1 MSNELEM
8 FRQAGE
14 AMASSSP
21 EAKKVLVLAQECYVL
36 ARNIEQA
43 TALLEGLNSRWNQI
57 KQTDLPEAMAK
68 MGSGVWAS
76 PDEAKS
82 VSIEI
87 KDFVAG
93 SLPKPDPKL
102 EYDPEGIARR
112 KKALD
117 WLRDHDGE
125 AIIKTEITLTFGK
138 GEDNV
143 ALDLAETLREKGFEP
158 NVESGVHP
166 QTLQKYA
173 RERLKKGENVD
184 FDTLGLMSARYA
196 DVKVTLPPKK
206 PEEPDNGN

>member
-1 MSNELEM
+1 M

-21 EAKKVLVLAQECYVL
+21 EAKKVLTLAQECYVL

-43 TALLEGLNSRWNQI
+43 NALLSSLNARWNEI
-57 KQTDLPEAMAK
+57 KQNELPEAMAK
-68 MGSGVWAS
+68 MGSTVWAS
-76 PDEAKS
+76 PDDNKS

-93 SLPKPDPKL
+93 SLPKPDPKI
-102 EYDPEGIARR
+102 EYDPVGIERR
-112 KKALD
+112 KNALD

-125 AIIKTEITLTFGK
+125 ALIKTEITLTFGK

-143 ALDLAETLREKGFEP
+143 ALDLAESLREKGFEP

-173 RERLKKGENVD
+173 RERLKKGQNVD
-184 FDTLGLMSARYA
+184 FETIGLMSARYA
-196 DVKVTLPPKK
+196 DVKVALPKK
-206 PEEPDNGN
+206 PEGNDNGYE